1 LGAGVPEC
9 RGVGVGAMHSGG
21 VLMVLPGFN
30 GRMHRPY
37 GGLGYWPNAS
47 PLRFLDIAPTKRIP
61 PLCAKEFWVP
71 GVWDVGVSG

>member
-1 LGAGVPEC
+1 
-9 RGVGVGAMHSGG
+9 
-21 VLMVLPGFN
+21 
-30 GRMHRPY
+30 MHRPY
-37 GGLGYWPNAS
+37 GGLGYWPNAP